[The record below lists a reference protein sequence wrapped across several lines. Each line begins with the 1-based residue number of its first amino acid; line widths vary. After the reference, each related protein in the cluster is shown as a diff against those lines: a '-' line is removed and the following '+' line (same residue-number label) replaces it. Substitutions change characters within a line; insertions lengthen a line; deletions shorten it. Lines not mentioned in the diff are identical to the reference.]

1 MLLCRFF
8 SLNPH
13 IDINKFSGKFRCCF
27 KYNLLFLFFHLFY
40 RFIFCLF
47 KFAYFRRMSWKLII
61 RKKKRF
67 WKPIVYPLLNKYIHL
82 LSTIPSSQVG
92 RADVFER
99 KNDEYFLTRIYYL
112 ITFKAFITLS
122 QHDCRSLHFLR

>member
-1 MLLCRFF
+1 MSRIAGLRYFK
-8 SLNPH
+8 NPYLSPMNFILDFYSISRRLIQDH
-13 IDINKFSGKFRCCF
+13 VNFDQKPTV
-27 KYNLLFLFFHLFY
+27 LFFVYLSLL
-40 RFIFCLF
+40 IFGECPE
-47 KFAYFRRMSWKLII
+47 K
-61 RKKKRF
+61 
-67 WKPIVYPLLNKYIHL
+67 KPIVYPLLNKYIHL

-122 QHDCRSLHFLR
+122 QHDCRSLHFLL